1 MKFSIDKAVINDAIK
16 HVSRVVERRTTIPIL
31 ANVVISAKD
40 DRVSLRATDLD
51 IDVGISI
58 SASVDVT
65 GATTVPAALLADIVS
80 KMAGTEIQFSQ
91 SADKSHVVVGAGR
104 SKFKLNCLPVDDFPD
119 MNVGSFTN
127 TFELPSD
134 TLKTMI
140 GRSSFAISTEETRY
154 YLNGIFF
161 HTTEVDGEMKLR
173 AVATD
178 GHRLARV
185 ETQAPNGSAGMPG
198 LIIPRKTVQELEK
211 IADAGG
217 DATFEVSDTKIRVT
231 IGNVVLMSKLIDGTF
246 PDYTRV
252 IPTRNDIV
260 AYADAGAIKAATAR
274 VATISSDR
282 GSAVKMS
289 FSTDGLHME
298 VSSPDMGTAE
308 DTIDIEYPDD
318 ADKVVIGFNARY
330 VADIMA
336 NIVAKR
342 ACVALESP
350 QSPTIFTDEEGDDV
364 LFVLMPVRI

>member
-58 SASVDVT
+58 SASVAVT

-104 SKFKLNCLPVDDFPD
+104 SKFKLNCLPVADFPD
-119 MNVGSFTN
+119 MNVGAFTN
-127 TFELPSD
+127 TFDLPSA

-161 HTTEVDGEMKLR
+161 HEVDGKLK

-185 ETQAPNGSAGMPG
+185 ETQAPDGAAGMPG
-198 LIIPRKTVQELEK
+198 IIIPRKTVQELEK
-211 IADAGG
+211 LADIGG

-252 IPTRNDIV
+252 IPTRNNIV
-260 AYADAGAIKAATAR
+260 AYADACAIKAATAR
-274 VATISSDR
+274 VATISSER
-282 GSAVKMS
+282 GRAVKMS
-289 FSTDGLHME
+289 FSTDGLHLE

-336 NIVAKR
+336 NIIAKR
-342 ACVALESP
+342 ARVALESP